1 MADVFKNAR
10 IIPLLINTAL
20 KASKI
25 WHSYA
30 PDVGSAYILE
40 MNMTDNTMNLSDINP
55 QELLEQILA
64 AGKDLVKQGQAQT
77 GDLTVRGKE
86 IAAKGEDY
94 LVDKLNLEDTEV
106 SRDALRKGVG
116 TGAAAGAIALLLTSR
131 SGRKMATLGGLGALG
146 LLAYKAHKAGK
157 MPTTADEVIG
167 LLKGP
172 KADERAA
179 ILLRA
184 MVSAAKA
191 DGSLHDQELDIIK
204 AYEGASVEAVQAVM
218 DHPANAKAIAALA
231 NNDQAAAEI
240 YAVSCRVANGLNPK
254 ERDYLDQLAMG
265 LKLDPELAAKIET
278 EMRTG

>member
-1 MADVFKNAR
+1 
-10 IIPLLINTAL
+10 
-20 KASKI
+20 
-25 WHSYA
+25 
-30 PDVGSAYILE
+30 
-40 MNMTDNTMNLSDINP
+40 MTDKQLNLGNVDL
-55 QELLEQILA
+55 QDLLNQILST
-64 AGKDLVKQGQAQT
+64 GKDLVKQGQAQT
-77 GDLTVRGKE
+77 GDLTVKGKE
-86 IAAKGEDY
+86 LAAKGEDY

-146 LLAYKAHKAGK
+146 VLAYKAHKAGK
-157 MPTTADEVIG
+157 MPTSAEDVIG

-172 KADERAA
+172 QANARAA
-179 ILLRA
+179 TLLKA

-191 DGSLHDQELDIIK
+191 DGHLHEEELDIIR
-204 AYEGASVEAVQAVM
+204 AYEGASVEAVKAVM
-218 DHPANAKAIAALA
+218 DQPANAKAIAALA
-231 NNDQAAAEI
+231 ESDQAAAEI